1 MTVKP
6 TVSLT
11 DQGYELAK
19 SLVENGKFAS
29 VSAVMQYGL
38 RLVEREEDSHRAH
51 LDAIR
56 MDIEHRVQ
64 EPLLSA
70 EEMDSG
76 LEQLMSRK
84 RQAWL
89 GKEGA

>member
-11 DQGYELAK
+11 DQGYDLAK
-19 SLVENGKFAS
+19 TLVESGKFAS

-38 RLVEREEDSHRAH
+38 RLVEREEESYRAR

-56 MDIEHRVQ
+56 IDLERRMQ
-64 EPLLSA
+64 EPTLSAKDMDCMLDELLSK
-70 EEMDSG
+70 
-76 LEQLMSRK
+76 K

-89 GKEGA
+89 GKGGA